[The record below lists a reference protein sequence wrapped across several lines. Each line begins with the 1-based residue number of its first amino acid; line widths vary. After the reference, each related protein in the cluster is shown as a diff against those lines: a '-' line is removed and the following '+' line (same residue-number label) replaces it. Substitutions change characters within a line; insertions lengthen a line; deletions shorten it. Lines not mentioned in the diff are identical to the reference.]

1 MMNHHAGRP
10 KETVFDLPPL
20 VPSRSRVGSR
30 QRTCRNPDCQ
40 ATRRRKKQKAWRE
53 RHPDYFIAR
62 RIQDRAK
69 RERPPEPLRLPP
81 PLNRL
86 PWDIAQSEF
95 GVQGAD
101 FIGVMGKTVLDAAQ
115 SQFEAYRIDRLG
127 LSGTLPLTSAQSQI
141 RPVRESVRVGIES
154 HPAGVSPTGS
164 PV

>member
-1 MMNHHAGRP
+1 MPAARKKPCSICRHWFRP
-10 KETVFDLPPL
+10 DP
-20 VPSRSRVGSR
+20 RVGSR

-86 PWDIAQSEF
+86 PWDIAPIRVRGSRR
-95 GVQGAD
+95 
-101 FIGVMGKTVLDAAQ
+101 
-115 SQFEAYRIDRLG
+115 RISLG
-127 LSGTLPLTSAQSQI
+127 LWARLCSMPRNPSSRPIVLIDLDFPAHFPSHRRNPRSGLFENRCVS
-141 RPVRESVRVGIES
+141 ESRVI
-154 HPAGVSPTGS
+154 PAGVSPTGS

>member
-20 VPSRSRVGSR
+20 VPSRSPSR
-30 QRTCRNPDCQ
+30 ISSTHMPQPGCQ

>member
-1 MMNHHAGRP
+1 MPESRKKPCSICRHWFRP
-10 KETVFDLPPL
+10 DP
-20 VPSRSRVGSR
+20 RIGAR

-40 ATRRRKKQKAWRE
+40 AARRRKKQKEWRE

-62 RIQDRAK
+62 RLQDRGKA
-69 RERPPEPLRLPP
+69 ERSPEPLRLPP
-81 PLNRL
+81 PLSRL

-101 FIGVMGKTVLDAAQ
+101 FIGVMGKTVLEATQ
-115 SQFEAYRIDRLG
+115 SQFEAYRIDTPG
-127 LSGTLPLTSAQSQI
+127 LSGTLPPTSAQSQI

-154 HPAGVSPTGS
+154 HRAGVSPTGS